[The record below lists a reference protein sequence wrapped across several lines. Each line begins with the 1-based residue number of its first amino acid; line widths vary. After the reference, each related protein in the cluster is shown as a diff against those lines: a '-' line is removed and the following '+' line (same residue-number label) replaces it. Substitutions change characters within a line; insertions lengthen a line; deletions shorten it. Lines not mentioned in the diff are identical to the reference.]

1 MITVKR
7 LDTAG
12 DIPGEP
18 IVDPLV
24 GKNVPAMIATGQAS
38 LGDGYGLIS
47 VAITI
52 PYQPILVGN
61 ILQIIDGTQG
71 RPYRCLVTGIAID
84 CSDGKSLLNLTV
96 LRKRD

>member
-7 LDTAG
+7 LNTAG

-18 IVDPLV
+18 IVDPLI
-24 GKNVPAMIATGQAS
+24 GKNVPVMIATGQAS

-47 VAITI
+47 VSITI
-52 PYQPILVGN
+52 PYQAILVGD
-61 ILQIIDGTQG
+61 ILKVIDGTQG
-71 RPYRCLVTGIAID
+71 KPYMCLVTGISID